1 MSPPIHIILN
11 QDSRP
16 TTDRAVK
23 SRAFGSKGK
32 QRFRSFETCQLAEGL
47 NAGLAATQDQGMDV
61 MGPFVGVHGLEVQHV
76 ANHRVFVRDAV
87 AAEHVTRSSR
97 NLQRL
102 AAVVAF
108 QQRDRLGLE
117 CARTLAQ
124 ADDKNSRV
132 GLIMLR
138 IFGSSALHDFR

>member
-1 MSPPIHIILN
+1 MSLGVC
-11 QDSRP
+11 
-16 TTDRAVK
+16 AV
-23 SRAFGSKGK
+23 R
-32 QRFRSFETCQLAEGL
+32 LIEGL
-47 NAGLAATQDQGMDV
+47 DARLAAAEDQGMNV
-61 MGPFVGVHGLEVQHV
+61 VGPFISIHGLEVQHV